1 MVDVYYIESIS
12 QIRAIAEPTRWRML
26 SLLVVRPMTG
36 SQLARAL
43 HIPRTRAHYHLNIL
57 REVSL
62 VELQHQ
68 QLHGGMVEKY
78 YTAIARDFRTDHLV
92 DRSRVASRL
101 TGDDSGT
108 GQVVH
113 DLMLAMLEVA
123 RTDILLPEAVPGL
136 AQAGFNFQD
145 ELLLTAEQTN
155 GLIQGIRDVARRYME
170 IDRQNRL
177 DPEKSALPRL
187 RLTALLTPV
196 AALQSEPKRRNGRL
210 QEIDPFILPTE
221 VP

>member
-1 MVDVYYIESIS
+1 VVDVHYIESVS

-43 HIPRTRAHYHLNIL
+43 KIPRARAHYHLNIL
-57 REVSL
+57 REVGL

-68 QLHGGMVEKY
+68 GLNGGMVEKY
-78 YTAIARDFRTDHLV
+78 YSAIARDFRTDHLV
-92 DRSRVASRL
+92 DRSRLASRQS
-101 TGDDSGT
+101 GDDLGT

-123 RTDILLPEAVPGL
+123 RTDLLLPDAVPGL
-136 AQAGFNFQD
+136 AQAGFNLQD
-145 ELLLTAEQTN
+145 ELLLTVDEIN
-155 GLIQGIRDVARRYME
+155 DLIQGMRDVFRRSMDA
-170 IDRQNRL
+170 DRQNRL
-177 DPEKSALPRL
+177 DPQRAALLRL

-196 AALQSEPKRRNGRL
+196 AALQSDSRPANGHAAEAKPVITPAEEP
-210 QEIDPFILPTE
+210 
-221 VP
+221 